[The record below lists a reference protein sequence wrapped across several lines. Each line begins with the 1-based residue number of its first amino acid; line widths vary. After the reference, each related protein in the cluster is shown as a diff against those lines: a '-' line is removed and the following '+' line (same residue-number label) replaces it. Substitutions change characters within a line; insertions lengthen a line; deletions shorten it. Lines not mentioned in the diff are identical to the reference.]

1 MKFRFITGALLALAA
16 VSTQA
21 ASDAP
26 TGYTKCAQNT
36 GATCTM
42 TGSRSVALGKSGS
55 FVYATKTDSFACI
68 GSAFPSNSYTTS
80 AWCSYAGS
88 TSAASSAAA
97 SSAAASAAASSK
109 AASSA
114 AASSKAASS
123 VAASSKAASSTAG
136 IPAATGTVINPTTV
150 TIPANTTKD
159 YGFQRI
165 GISAQAASCDDEGQK
180 PVFLL
185 EDGAVLKNVIIH
197 GGLNGSDGVHCK
209 GNCTLEN
216 VHWEDVCEDA
226 ATMLGG
232 SGKVMSVVGG
242 SASHASDKV
251 FQHNGKGSTVKVRDF
266 NTYGDIGRFWM
277 SCGNCSDNGG
287 PRKLDIDRVN
297 ITGRIW
303 DSAKNVQAYAIRL
316 NYNYGDK
323 ATVRNLKIKNYV
335 KGSPKVCVQAV
346 GVQPGEAQT
355 NNGEFFNTA
364 YCDLSPADV
373 TAY

>member
-1 MKFRFITGALLALAA
+1 MRIKMIAGLAALLLAGGA
-16 VSTQA
+16 FA

-26 TGYTKCAQNT
+26 SGFTKCAKV

-42 TGSRSVALGKSGS
+42 TGTHQVAIGKSGVFAYKTLTGS
-55 FVYATKTDSFACI
+55 FVCKVADFA
-68 GSAFPSNSYTTS
+68 GAPSNS
-80 AWCSYAGS
+80 AWCSYNP
-88 TSAASSAAA
+88 AAA
-97 SSAAASAAASSK
+97 SGSSSSASS
-109 AASSA
+109 S
-114 AASSKAASS
+114 SSKSSSSSSKSSSSSSSKSS
-123 VAASSKAASSTAG
+123 VSSTSSG
-136 IPAATGTVINPTTV
+136 IPVATGTTVNSTTV
-150 TIPANTTKD
+150 TIPANTTRD
-159 YGFQRI
+159 FGFQRI
-165 GISAQAASCDDEGQK
+165 GIKAQAASCDDEGQK

-232 SGKVMSVVGG
+232 SGKVMNVIGG

-266 NTYGDIGRFWM
+266 TTYGDIGRFWM
-277 SCGNCSDNGG
+277 SCGNCSSNGG

-303 DSAKNVQAYAIRL
+303 DSAKNKMSYAIRL

-323 ATVRNLKIKNYV
+323 ATVRNLKIKNY
-335 KGSPKVCVQAV
+335 KLGSPAVCVQAV
-346 GVQPGEAQT
+346 GVQPGGSQT

-364 YCDLSPADV
+364 YCDISKNDV